1 MKFALPLVALILA
14 ACNTDPQPQESDARA
29 RAAAQPN
36 VPAQPGAPSPTPS
49 PSEAAE
55 PVIAPALAS
64 TGPRATPGEM
74 RTFRDWVV
82 GCDNRLSCTAVA
94 LGPDDAEFPTLRV
107 VVMRAGGGALPR
119 VIVDS
124 NDDIAAPVTITI
136 DGKPVAKGGRN
147 DDEGVIFTGEEAGR
161 LIEAIAQGKAGRIG
175 HGKTEDAIALNG
187 AAAAL
192 RHMDEQQRL
201 TGTTAALIARGKDRP
216 TASPPALPVVA
227 RVRPSGRATRP
238 TPAQVTAMRRAAD
251 CQIEFLDEAQTR
263 PEAHAL
269 GGSAT
274 LILLPCGAGAYNFM
288 SAVFVI
294 GKDGVLRPATFDT
307 SVGFDVEAGAVPQL
321 VNSGFGEGRLT
332 NYSKGRGIGDCG
344 IGQDF
349 VWDGQRFRLIEQS
362 EMTECRGSTRLVT
375 TWRAEVR

>member
-1 MKFALPLVALILA
+1 MKFALPLAAMILT
-14 ACNTDPQPQESDARA
+14 ACTTDPQPQESDARA
-29 RAAAQPN
+29 RTAVQAEKSADR
-36 VPAQPGAPSPTPS
+36 GAPSPTSS
-49 PSEAAE
+49 PNAPAE
-55 PVIAPALAS
+55 PIIAAAIPA
-64 TGPRATPGEM
+64 GPQATPGEM

-82 GCDNRLSCTAVA
+82 GCDNRLACTGVA
-94 LGPDDAEFPTLRV
+94 LGPDGAEFPTLRI

-124 NDDIAAPVTITI
+124 NDGIAAPVAITI
-136 DGKPVAKGGRN
+136 DDKSIARGGTAS
-147 DDEGVIFTGEEAGR
+147 DDGVVFAGEDAQR
-161 LIEAIAQGKAGRIG
+161 LIDAIAQGKIGRIVA
-175 HGKTEDAIALNG
+175 GKTEDAIALNG

-192 RHMDEQQRL
+192 RYMDERQRL
-201 TGTTAALIARGKDRP
+201 AGTTAALVARGKDRP
-216 TASPPALPVVA
+216 TASPPALPIVT
-227 RVRPSGRATRP
+227 RVRPAGRAARP
-238 TPAQVTAMRRAAD
+238 TPAQVNAMRRAAD

-263 PEAHAL
+263 PETHAL
-269 GGSAT
+269 GGGAT

-294 GKDGVLRPATFDT
+294 ERDGPLRPATFDVAT
-307 SVGFDVEAGAVPQL
+307 GIDPEAGGVPQL

-332 NYSKGRGIGDCG
+332 NYAKGRGIGDCG

-349 VWDGQRFRLIEQS
+349 VWDGARFRLTEQN

>member
-1 MKFALPLVALILA
+1 MKAALPFVALILA

-29 RAAAQPN
+29 RTAAPSTA
-36 VPAQPGAPSPTPS
+36 PARPGAPAPTPT

-55 PVIAPALAS
+55 PIVAAALPP
-64 TGPRATPGEM
+64 GPPATPGEV

-82 GCDNRLSCTAVA
+82 GCDNRLACTAVA
-94 LGPDDAEFPTLRV
+94 LGLDGAEFPTLRI
-107 VVMRAGGGALPR
+107 VVMRSGGGALPR

-124 NDDIAAPVTITI
+124 NDGVTAPAAITI
-136 DGKPVAKGGRN
+136 DGKPVAKGGRI
-147 DDEGVIFTGEEAGR
+147 DDEGVVFTGEEAGR
-161 LIEAIAQGKAGRIG
+161 LIDALATGKAGQIVA
-175 HGKTEDAIALNG
+175 GKTEDALALTG

-192 RHMDEQQRL
+192 RYMDERQRL
-201 TGTTAALIARGKDRP
+201 SGTTAALVARGKDRP
-216 TASPPALPVVA
+216 TASPPALPVIA
-227 RVRPSGRATRP
+227 RIALAGRAARASA
-238 TPAQVTAMRRAAD
+238 AQLTAMRRAAD

-269 GGSAT
+269 GGGAT

-294 GKDGVLRPATFDT
+294 GGDGTLRPATFDAPT
-307 SVGFDVEAGAVPQL
+307 GFDPEPGEVPQL
-321 VNSGFGEGRLT
+321 VNAGFGEGRLSS
-332 NYSKGRGIGDCG
+332 YAKGRGIGDCG
-344 IGQDF
+344 VSQSF
-349 VWDGQRFRLIEQS
+349 VWDGARFRLVEQS

>member
-1 MKFALPLVALILA
+1 MKFALPLAAMILT
-14 ACNTDPQPQESDARA
+14 ACTTDPQPQESDARA
-29 RAAAQPN
+29 RTAVQAERSAD
-36 VPAQPGAPSPTPS
+36 PGAPSPTSS
-49 PSEAAE
+49 PNTPAE
-55 PVIAPALAS
+55 PIIAAAIAAGS
-64 TGPRATPGEM
+64 QARPGEM

-82 GCDNRLSCTAVA
+82 GCDNRLACTGVA
-94 LGPDDAEFPTLRV
+94 LGPDGAEFPTLRI
-107 VVMRAGGGALPR
+107 VVMRPGGGALPR

-124 NDDIAAPVTITI
+124 NDGVAIPVAITI
-136 DGKPVAKGGRN
+136 DDKPIARGGTAS
-147 DDEGVIFTGEEAGR
+147 DDGIVFTGEDAQR
-161 LIEAIAQGKAGRIG
+161 LIDAIAQGKVGRIVA
-175 HGKTEDAIALNG
+175 GKTEDAIALNG

-192 RHMDEQQRL
+192 RYMDERQQMA
-201 TGTTAALIARGKDRP
+201 GTTAALVARGKDRP
-216 TASPPALPVVA
+216 TASPPALPIVT
-227 RVRPSGRATRP
+227 RVRPAGRAARP

-269 GGSAT
+269 GGGAT

-294 GKDGVLRPATFDT
+294 DQDGTLRPATFDVAT
-307 SVGFDVEAGAVPQL
+307 GIDPEAGGVPQL

-332 NYSKGRGIGDCG
+332 SYAKGRGIGDCG

-349 VWDGQRFRLIEQS
+349 VWDGARFRLTEQN